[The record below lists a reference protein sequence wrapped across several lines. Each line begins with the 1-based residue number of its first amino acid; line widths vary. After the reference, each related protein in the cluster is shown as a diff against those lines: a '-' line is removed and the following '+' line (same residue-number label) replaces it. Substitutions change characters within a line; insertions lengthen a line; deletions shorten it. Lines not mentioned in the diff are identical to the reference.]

1 MSKLTKQCLSCEN
14 FFEAKRVDAK
24 YCSAAC
30 KQYEYRYRIYN
41 HNWNIE
47 LQRIQELSDKKN
59 KLAEQYKQE
68 TLKAQTKANQEQSN
82 KMIAEFKEKND
93 KMVEDFKLQLK
104 LDNANYTLKNWLKAL
119 SKIDDS
125 KIFDTFTDEYLLKE
139 IIAYKQTAVNKLPEN
154 YKYSDFIFNMLIP
167 AIESFLNKL
176 NNESENLPT
185 ALLSS
190 DMKMKILDILREIEA

>member
-1 MSKLTKQCLSCEN
+1 MSKLTKQCQSCESI
-14 FFEAKRVDAK
+14 FEAKRVDAK

-68 TLKAQTKANQEQSN
+68 TLKAQTKANQEQMN
-82 KMIAEFKEKND
+82 KMITEFKENNT
-93 KMVEDFKLQLK
+93 KMFDDFKLK
-104 LDNANYTLKNWLKAL
+104 MELDNANYTLKNWLKAL
-119 SKIDDS
+119 CKIDDS
-125 KIFDTFTDEYLLKE
+125 KIFDTFTDKYLLKQ
-139 IIAYKQTAVNKLPEN
+139 IIAYKQTSAHKLPEN

-167 AIESFLNKL
+167 GIESFLNKL
-176 NNESENLPT
+176 NSESENLPT

-190 DMKMKILDILREIEA
+190 EMKMKIMEILREIEV